1 MMRAVALTT
10 TSHAVLG
17 LLSIAPMS
25 GYDLHQAV
33 DRSVRHLW
41 PISKSQVYA
50 ELARLEP
57 LGLIRGTDVPQE
69 RLPDKRVFRLTEEGE
84 DALDDWLEH
93 GDLEPPQFRLP
104 FLLPAL
110 FGHRLGPKRT
120 AELLEQVRAGAE
132 SRRDEFGAL
141 LEAMEE
147 APGTE
152 YARLVVLH
160 GLRLAEATAS
170 WADEAA
176 RRIPSYRVRIDPR
189 RPRPRTA
196 EAMFR
201 MAPTSS
207 GATDE

>member
-1 MMRAVALTT
+1 MALTT
-10 TSHAVLG
+10 TSYAVLG

-41 PISKSQVYA
+41 PISKSHVYA

-57 LGLIRGTDVPQE
+57 LGLIAATDVPQE
-69 RLPDKRVFRLTEEGE
+69 RLPDKRVFRLTEMGE
-84 DALDDWLEH
+84 ETLDEWLLGGEF
-93 GDLEPPQFRLP
+93 EAPQFRLP

-110 FGHRLGPKRT
+110 FGHRLGPERIG
-120 AELLEQVRAGAE
+120 ELLEHVKAGAE
-132 SRRDEFGAL
+132 TRRRDFQAL
-141 LEAMEE
+141 LDAMES

-160 GLRLAEATAS
+160 GVRLAEATAA

-176 RRIPSYRVRIDPR
+176 ARLPAHPVRIDPR
-189 RPRPRTA
+189 RPRPQTA
-196 EAMFR
+196 ATMFR
-201 MAPTSS
+201 IAPA
-207 GATDE
+207 ATEAGVE

>member
-1 MMRAVALTT
+1 MPAVALTT
-10 TSHAVLG
+10 TSYAVLG

-33 DRSVRHLW
+33 DRSVRHIW

-57 LGLIRGTDVPQE
+57 LGLIAGTDVPQE

-93 GDLEPPQFRLP
+93 RDLEPPQYRLP

-110 FGHRLGPKRT
+110 FGHRMGPKRT

-170 WADEAA
+170 WAEEAA
-176 RRIPSYRVRIDPR
+176 TRIPSHRVRIDPR

-201 MAPTSS
+201 IAPTSS
-207 GATDE
+207 AATDE

>member
-1 MMRAVALTT
+1 MALTT
-10 TSHAVLG
+10 TSYAVLG

-57 LGLIRGTDVPQE
+57 LGLIAGTDVPQE
-69 RLPDKRVFRLTEEGE
+69 RLPDKRVFRLTGDGEEV
-84 DALDDWLEH
+84 LDDWLTHAE
-93 GDLEPPQFRLP
+93 LEPPQFRLP
-104 FLLPAL
+104 FLLRAL
-110 FGHRLGPKRT
+110 YGHRVGPRRT
-120 AELLEQVRAGAE
+120 AELLRDVRNGAE
-132 SRRDEFGAL
+132 ARRREFEEL
-141 LEAMEE
+141 LREMEQ

-152 YARLVVLH
+152 YARLVVLY
-160 GLRLAEATAS
+160 GLRMAEAMAA
-170 WADEAA
+170 WAEEAA
-176 RRIPSYRVRIDPR
+176 RRIPDHEVRIDPR

-201 MAPTSS
+201 MAPAAT
-207 GATDE
+207 GAAGE

>member
-1 MMRAVALTT
+1 MVRRMPLTT
-10 TSHAVLG
+10 TSCAVLG

-57 LGLIRGTDVPQE
+57 LGLIAGTDVPQE
-69 RLPDKRVFRLTEEGE
+69 RLPDKRVFRLTEAGE
-84 DALDDWLEH
+84 EALDDWLEL
-93 GDLEPPQFRLP
+93 GELEPPQFRLP
-104 FLLPAL
+104 YLLPAL
-110 FGHRLGPKRT
+110 FGHRLGPER
-120 AELLEQVRAGAE
+120 AAALVREVGAGAE
-132 SRRDEFGAL
+132 ARRREFEGL
-141 LEAMEE
+141 LSTMEQ

-170 WADEAA
+170 WAEEAQG
-176 RRIPSYRVRIDPR
+176 RIPAYDVRIDPR

-196 EAMFR
+196 EAMFQI
-201 MAPTSS
+201 APTA
-207 GATDE
+207 GGDGG

>member
-1 MMRAVALTT
+1 
-10 TSHAVLG
+10 VLG

-57 LGLIRGTDVPQE
+57 LGLIAGTDVPQE
-69 RLPDKRVFRLTEEGE
+69 RLPDKRVFRLTEAGEG
-84 DALDDWLEH
+84 ALDDWLEH
-93 GDLEPPQFRLP
+93 GELEPPQFRLP
-104 FLLPAL
+104 YLLPTL

-120 AELLEQVRAGAE
+120 AELLQEVRAGAE
-132 SRRDEFGAL
+132 ARRREFEDL
-141 LEAMEE
+141 LAAMEQ

-170 WADEAA
+170 WADEAEQ
-176 RRIPSYRVRIDPR
+176 RVPGYTVRIDPR
-189 RPRPRTA
+189 RPLPRTA
-196 EAMFR
+196 EAMFQI
-201 MAPTSS
+201 APTATA
-207 GATDE
+207 ATDA

>member
-1 MMRAVALTT
+1 
-10 TSHAVLG
+10 
-17 LLSIAPMS
+17 MS

-57 LGLIRGTDVPQE
+57 LGLIAGTDVPQE
-69 RLPDKRVFRLTEEGE
+69 RLPDKRVFRLTQQGEE
-84 DALDDWLEH
+84 ALDDWLEH
-93 GDLEPPQFRLP
+93 VHLEPPQYRLP
-104 FLLPAL
+104 FLLPVL
-110 FGHRLGPKRT
+110 FGHRLGPQRT
-120 AELLEQVRAGAE
+120 AELLDQVRAAAE
-132 SRRDEFGAL
+132 GRRRAFRAL

-170 WADEAA
+170 WVDEAA
-176 RRIPSYRVRIDPR
+176 GRIPSYRVRIDPR

-201 MAPTSS
+201 AAPTSS

>member
-1 MMRAVALTT
+1 MPLST
-10 TSHAVLG
+10 TSCAVLG

-57 LGLIRGTDVPQE
+57 LGLIAGTDVPQE
-69 RLPDKRVFRLTEEGE
+69 RLPDKRVYRLTEAGE
-84 DALDDWLEH
+84 EALDDWLEQ
-93 GDLEPPQFRLP
+93 GELEPPQFRLP
-104 FLLPAL
+104 YLLPTL
-110 FGHRLGPKRT
+110 FGHRLGPER
-120 AELLEQVRAGAE
+120 AAALLLEVRAGAE
-132 SRRDEFGAL
+132 ARRREFEGL
-141 LEAMEE
+141 LAAMEQ

-170 WADEAA
+170 WADEAEA
-176 RRIPSYRVRIDPR
+176 RIPSYAVRIDPR

-196 EAMFR
+196 EAMFQI
-201 MAPTSS
+201 APPAQSN
-207 GATDE
+207 GG